1 MTLMTCQSIIIY
13 RMSFR
18 KDTEK
23 EEQRDD
29 KWRVLLNKLS
39 EKVKLGVE

>member
-1 MTLMTCQSIIIY
+1 MTCQSIIIY

-18 KDTEK
+18 KDNEK

-29 KWRVLLNKLS
+29 KWKALLNKLS